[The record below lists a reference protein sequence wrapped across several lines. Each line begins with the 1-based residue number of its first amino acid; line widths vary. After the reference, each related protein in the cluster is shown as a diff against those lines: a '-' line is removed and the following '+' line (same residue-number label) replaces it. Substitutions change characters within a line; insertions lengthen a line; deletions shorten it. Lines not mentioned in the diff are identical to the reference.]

1 MTKQE
6 FINEVFELAYGDTM
20 LKQELLHDNDYET
33 VINKLKYFS
42 DKALEADPE
51 NIDSPD
57 NN

>member
-1 MTKQE
+1 MHYK
-6 FINEVFELAYGDTM
+6 
-20 LKQELLHDNDYET
+20 T
-33 VINKLKYFS
+33 VINKLKYYS